1 MNDVTLMRACAF
13 ERARVTRVSARTGR
27 ARSVVVMSGAY
38 EQKTAAADGT
48 TIDFGAFRGRVV
60 YAVNVAS
67 R

>member
-1 MNDVTLMRACAF
+1 MRALALD
-13 ERARVTRVSARTGR
+13 RARVTRSIAR
-27 ARSVVVMSGAY
+27 ARRGRVSVVMSGVY

-48 TIDFGAFRGRVV
+48 TIDFNAFRGRVV